1 MLFEIEQNSCVGC
14 NSSMDQT
21 DLSMDSISSVYKEIR
36 QMFRSTVPPYVAT
49 INDDYHYEVWAVK
62 QADGEPQASE
72 ELLGYVAKHDDS
84 VTVGF
89 NNKLGEEVKRRLFSS
104 LLLSK
109 MNGHGRICIHRM
121 TRQVHADLQ
130 SAIENLMRYYT
141 QMNWI

>member
-21 DLSMDSISSVYKEIR
+21 DLSMDSISSVYN
-36 QMFRSTVPPYVAT
+36 SY
-49 INDDYHYEVWAVK
+49 YHYEVWAVK
-62 QADGEPQASE
+62 QAEGESHASE
-72 ELLGYVAKHDDS
+72 ELLGYVARHDDS

-109 MNGHGRICIHRM
+109 MNGHGLICIHRM

>member
-1 MLFEIEQNSCVGC
+1 MPSTIEQNSRVGC
-14 NSSMDQT
+14 NRGTNQPEVSME
-21 DLSMDSISSVYKEIR
+21 SISSVYKEIR

-49 INDDYHYEVWAVK
+49 INDDYHYEVWAIK
-62 QADGEPQASE
+62 QSEVESQASE
-72 ELLGYVAKHDDS
+72 ELLGYVAKHNDS

-104 LLLSK
+104 LLLAK

-121 TRQVHADLQ
+121 TRQLHADLQ

>member
-1 MLFEIEQNSCVGC
+1 
-14 NSSMDQT
+14 
-21 DLSMDSISSVYKEIR
+21 
-36 QMFRSTVPPYVAT
+36 MFRSTVPPYVAT

-62 QADGEPQASE
+62 QAEGESHASE
-72 ELLGYVAKHDDS
+72 ELLGYVARHDDS

-130 SAIENLMRYYT
+130 SDIKKELSDRPPTATSEYFKGKCITVVGVPTLIDGARADMIEFYLIST
-141 QMNWI
+141 Q